1 VRISPRPESPSR
13 ATPRNPDPQAA
24 PGKTAA
30 HLVRIETDPP
40 GATVLLENGASI
52 GKTPL
57 QMDVAPLAGR
67 KVVLSKDG
75 YERQSVPAEALAA
88 GPAFRAELLPLI
100 GTVEAIQ
107 AIPWAKVYLGNRLLG
122 ETPLTAVRLPAGEL
136 RLRFVNEP
144 LGVDQVK
151 IIVVR
156 PGDNPKIIVPMTGS
170 DRR

>member
-1 VRISPRPESPSR
+1 V
-13 ATPRNPDPQAA
+13 TRN
-24 PGKTAA
+24 
-30 HLVRIETDPP
+30 VRIETDPP
-40 GATVLLENGASI
+40 GASVLLESGASI

-57 QMDVAPLAGR
+57 QIDVASLAGR

-75 YERQSVPAEALAA
+75 YERQSVPVEALAA
-88 GPAFRAELLPLI
+88 GPAFRAELLPLT

-122 ETPLTAVRLPAGEL
+122 ETPLTAVRLPAGEQ

-144 LGVDQVK
+144 LGVDLVK

-156 PGDNPKIIVPMTGS
+156 PGDNPKIIVPMTGA

>member
-1 VRISPRPESPSR
+1 VQVEGG
-13 ATPRNPDPQAA
+13 T
-24 PGKTAA
+24 
-30 HLVRIETDPP
+30 L
-40 GATVLLENGASI
+40 I

-57 QMDVAPLAGR
+57 QIDAASIAGR

-75 YERQSVPAEALAA
+75 YERQSVPADALTA
-88 GPAFRAELLPLI
+88 GQAFRVELQPLV
-100 GTVEAIQ
+100 GTVETIQ

-122 ETPLTAVRLPAGEL
+122 ETPLAAVRLPAGEQ

-144 LGVDQVK
+144 LGVDLVK

-170 DRR
+170 VGR

>member
-1 VRISPRPESPSR
+1 VAR
-13 ATPRNPDPQAA
+13 
-24 PGKTAA
+24 
-30 HLVRIETDPP
+30 LVRIESDPP
-40 GATVLLENGASI
+40 GASVLQESGAI
-52 GKTPL
+52 LGKTPL
-57 QMDVAPLAGR
+57 QLDVASLAGR

-75 YERQSVPAEALAA
+75 YERQSIPSDALAA
-88 GPAFRAELLPLI
+88 GPTFRAELLPLV

-122 ETPLTAVRLPAGEL
+122 ETPLTAVRLPTGEQ

-151 IIVVR
+151 VIVVL

-170 DRR
+170 GRR